1 MAAAVPS
8 QAPAPAGPT
17 PGRRSS
23 HGRLPTVI
31 GLLVALAAI
40 AVYFLYFVR
49 SPPPPPAAADV
60 ARLTKVEGNVRVKPA
75 DATDWRQGEPSG
87 ALKTGDLVQT
97 DPRSGAEVTFFTGNV
112 VRVRPDSVV
121 LISAGEAAVAEDAT
135 AWHIQS
141 GQVSFEL
148 KRDMDIVT
156 STARTRASANSSGN
170 VDVSDEGI
178 TGVKIFRG
186 SAQVA
191 TRLGDTVV
199 LADNQAVVVD
209 RQGKAGPR
217 IELPPAPRL
226 IAPPGKAEV
235 PYVAPPGATAK
246 LEWEPVRGALTY
258 RVAMDY
264 NVQRAELLLSA
275 ALDEPRIPETAH
287 QLRALDPGSYFWRVA
302 GVSREGVEGDFSRIS
317 SFSVVERP
325 ATAPPRLVVE
335 AAAVLDGVVLVSG
348 RTDPGAAVTVDGV
361 ELTVLPDGSFGEH
374 LRTSRTGSLVVR
386 ATSPDGQFTEH
397 EAAVR
402 AR

>member
-1 MAAAVPS
+1 MAAAAPS
-8 QAPAPAGPT
+8 QAPPPAGPT
-17 PGRRSS
+17 PGRRSA
-23 HGRLPTVI
+23 GGLLPTVI
-31 GLLVALAAI
+31 GLLVALAAV

-49 SPPPPPAAADV
+49 SPPPPPAVDV
-60 ARLTKVEGNVRVKPA
+60 ARLTVVEGNVRVKPA
-75 DATDWRQGEPSG
+75 GATDWAQGHPSG

-112 VRVRPDSVV
+112 VRIRPDSVV

-170 VDVSDEGI
+170 VDVSDEGV

-191 TRLGDTVV
+191 TRQGDTV
-199 LADNQAVVVD
+199 LLSDNQAVVVD
-209 RQGKAGPR
+209 QQGKAGPR

-235 PYVAPPGATAK
+235 PYVPPPDATAT
-246 LEWEPVRGALTY
+246 LEWEPVRGAETY

-264 NVQRAELLLSA
+264 NVHRAELLLSA

-302 GVSREGVEGDFSRIS
+302 GVSREGVEGDFSRVS
-317 SFSVVERP
+317 SFSVIERP
-325 ATAPPRLVVE
+325 PAAPPRLLVE
-335 AAAVLDGVVLVSG
+335 ATVVLDGVVLVSG
-348 RTDPGAAVTVDGV
+348 RTDPGAVVAVDGV
-361 ELTVLPDGSFGEH
+361 AVTVLPDGSFGEH
-374 LRTSRTGSLVVR
+374 LRTSTTGPLVVR
-386 ATSPDGQFTEH
+386 ATNPDGQFTER

>member
-1 MAAAVPS
+1 M
-8 QAPAPAGPT
+8 
-17 PGRRSS
+17 
-23 HGRLPTVI
+23 
-31 GLLVALAAI
+31 GLLIALAAI
-40 AVYFLYFVR
+40 AVYFVYFVR
-49 SPPPPPAAADV
+49 TAPPPAAAEV
-60 ARLTKVEGNVRVKPA
+60 ARLTAVEGRVRVKPGGA
-75 DATDWRQGEPSG
+75 ADWRQGEPAT

-112 VRVRPDSVV
+112 VKVRPDSVV

-170 VDVSDEGI
+170 VDVSDEGV

-191 TRLGDTVV
+191 TRQGDTVV

-209 RQGKAGPR
+209 KQGKAGPR

-226 IAPPGKAEV
+226 VAPPGKAEL
-235 PYVAPPGATAK
+235 PYVPAPGATTK
-246 LEWEPVRGALTY
+246 LEWEPVRGAQTY

-275 ALDEPRIPETAH
+275 ALDEPHIPDTAH
-287 QLRALDPGSYFWRVA
+287 QLQALDPGSYFWRVA
-302 GVSREGVEGDFSRIS
+302 GVSQEGVEGDFSRIS
-317 SFSVVERP
+317 SFSVVERRS
-325 ATAPPRLVVE
+325 TMDPPRLVVE
-335 AAAVLDGVVLVSG
+335 ATAVLDGVLLVSG
-348 RTDPGAAVTVDGV
+348 RTDPGASVSVDGIEV
-361 ELTVLPDGSFGEH
+361 TVLPDGSFGEH
-374 LRTSRTGSLVVR
+374 LRTTRTGSLVVR
-386 ATSPDGQFTEH
+386 ATGPDGQFTER

-402 AR
+402 PR

>member
-1 MAAAVPS
+1 MAAAAPS
-8 QAPAPAGPT
+8 QAPAPAGQT

-40 AVYFLYFVR
+40 AVYFVYFVR
-49 SPPPPPAAADV
+49 KPPPPVAAEV
-60 ARLTKVEGNVRVKPA
+60 ARLTAVEGNVRVKPA
-75 DATDWRQGEPSG
+75 GGADWRQGEPSG

-156 STARTRASANSSGN
+156 STARTRAAANSSGN
-170 VDVSDEGI
+170 VDVSDEGV

-191 TRLGDTVV
+191 TRQGDTVV

-209 RQGKAGPR
+209 KQGKAGPR

-226 IAPPGKAEV
+226 IAPPGKAEL
-235 PYVAPPGATAK
+235 PYAPPGATAK
-246 LEWEPVRGALTY
+246 LEWEPVRGAQTY

-264 NVQRAELLLSA
+264 NVQQAELLLSA

-287 QLRALDPGSYFWRVA
+287 QLQELDPGSYFWRVA
-302 GVSREGVEGDFSRIS
+302 GVSREGVEGDFSRVS
-317 SFSVVERP
+317 SFSVVERAP
-325 ATAPPRLVVE
+325 TADPPRLAVE
-335 AAAVLDGVVLVSG
+335 ATAVLDGVVLVSG
-348 RTDPGAAVTVDGV
+348 RTDPGASVSVDGV
-361 ELTVLPDGSFGEH
+361 QVTVLPDGSFGEH
-374 LRTSRTGSLVVR
+374 LRTARTGFLVVR
-386 ATSPDGQFTEH
+386 ATGPDGQFTER
-397 EAAVR
+397 EAAVQ